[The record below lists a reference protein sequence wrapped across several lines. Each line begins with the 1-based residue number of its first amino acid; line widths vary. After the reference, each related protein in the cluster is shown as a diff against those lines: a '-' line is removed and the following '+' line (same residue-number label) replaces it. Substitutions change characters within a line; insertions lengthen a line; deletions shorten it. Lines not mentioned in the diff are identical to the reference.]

1 MLIYRHVKATTE
13 RTATMKNVTTLY
25 VTDENEYGD
34 IQDYEIDVDTDWLK
48 NEIIE
53 DFGFSTIEEFMDEYT
68 SDESSEVYC
77 IASIT
82 GHLVRICPC

>member
-1 MLIYRHVKATTE
+1 MN
-13 RTATMKNVTTLY
+13 NVTTLY
-25 VTDENEYGD
+25 VSDENEYGE
-34 IQDYEIDVDTDWLK
+34 IQEYEIAVDTDWLK

-53 DFGFSTIEEFMDEYT
+53 GFGFSTIEEFMDEYT

-82 GHLVRICPC
+82 GHLAQICPWLV

>member
-1 MLIYRHVKATTE
+1 
-13 RTATMKNVTTLY
+13 MKNVTTLY

>member
-1 MLIYRHVKATTE
+1 MD
-13 RTATMKNVTTLY
+13 NVTTLY
-25 VTDENEYGD
+25 VSEENEYGE
-34 IQDYEIDVDTDWLK
+34 IQDYEIAVDTDWLK

-82 GHLVRICPC
+82 GHLAKILPPLI